1 MIKMMTI
8 MMMNTTNDEL
18 DGRGDS
24 DDFNDDGV
32 DGDDGDV
39 IENDDTK

>member
-1 MIKMMTI
+1 MKLLIKMMVG
-8 MMMNTTNDEL
+8 D
-18 DGRGDS
+18 DG

>member
-1 MIKMMTI
+1 MKRMMVG
-8 MMMNTTNDEL
+8 D
-18 DGRGDS
+18 DG

-39 IENDDTK
+39 IEKDDTKLR

>member
-1 MIKMMTI
+1 MVG
-8 MMMNTTNDEL
+8 D
-18 DGRGDS
+18 DG

-39 IENDDTK
+39 IENYGTKCDDKNHDGR